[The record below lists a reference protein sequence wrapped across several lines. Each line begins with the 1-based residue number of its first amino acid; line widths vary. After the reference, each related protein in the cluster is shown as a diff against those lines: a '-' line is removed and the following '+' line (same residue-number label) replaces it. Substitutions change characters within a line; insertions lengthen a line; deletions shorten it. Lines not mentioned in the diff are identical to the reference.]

1 MHIHLL
7 AVGTRMPAWI
17 TEGYREYARRL
28 PPECSLRLVEIPP
41 CKRRKTLSTERIR
54 EAEGRQL
61 LAAIPE
67 QSLVIA
73 LDVSGKPWSTQG
85 LAERLRDWL
94 QGGRDIALLV
104 GGADGLSAACLA
116 RADLHWSLS
125 AHTLPHALVRVVIA
139 EQVYRAWSLL
149 SGHPY
154 HRA

>member
-1 MHIHLL
+1 MHIHLI

-54 EAEGRQL
+54 EEEGRQL

-73 LDVSGKPWSTQG
+73 LDVSGKPWSTQA
-85 LAERLRDWL
+85 LAERLQDWL

-139 EQVYRAWSLL
+139 EQVYRAWTLL